1 MDEIKT
7 RKLAALQQ
15 KQYID
20 RLVAL
25 YEEFQT
31 YIEGLARALYGPDQ
45 LTEHEL
51 ENLVRRQEALRLHL
65 DEKENLFLE
74 WQEGEQ
80 VLNHHIFS
88 LVRDPDTYRHDRN
101 AFRGSVLLAT
111 EKFAY
116 LIREQERS
124 LRELH
129 EQIAL
134 LTSEGEAQAV
144 TTLEPQPRLQ
154 STASRMADADQII
167 DTGLKWGGHLVKFGL
182 WAKGVLEA
190 YGHWH

>member
-1 MDEIKT
+1 VDEVKT
-7 RKLAALQQ
+7 RKLEALQQ

-31 YIEGLARALYGPDQ
+31 YIEGLVSALNCPDR
-45 LTEHEL
+45 LTEQDYET
-51 ENLVRRQEALRLHL
+51 LVRRQEALRLHL

-74 WQEGEQ
+74 WHDGEQ
-80 VLNHHIFS
+80 VLNPHIFS
-88 LVRDPDTYRHDRN
+88 LVREPDTYRHDRN
-101 AFRGSVLLAT
+101 AFRCSVLLAT
-111 EKFAY
+111 EKFEY
-116 LIREQERS
+116 LIRKQERS

-144 TTLEPQPRLQ
+144 TTLEPRSRLQ
-154 STASRMADADQII
+154 STASKMGDVDQII
-167 DTGLKWGGHLVKFGL
+167 DKGLKWGGHLVKFGL
-182 WAKGVLEA
+182 WAKGLFEA